1 MAEFYYLN
9 NNNEQQG
16 PVSKD
21 VLKNTIK
28 PETLVWRAGLSN
40 WVPADSLD
48 ELKDLFLPAPAAPV
62 AEETAPVAEETV
74 IEEKPAPKAE
84 ETEIEEKPALEAPIT
99 AKPEPEAEE
108 AVIEEKPAPEVPV
121 AAKPE
126 PAAPVAKPTPA
137 APAAKPAPAAPVAAK
152 PAPAA
157 PVAAKP
163 APAAPVAAKPAPAA
177 PIAAKPAPAAPVA
190 AKPAPAAP
198 VAAKPA
204 PAAPVAPVAAKPAP
218 AAPVKAVPAPAKPAP
233 AAPAKT
239 VPTSKPATV
248 PTSAVQQPKKS
259 NKKLYIIGGIVG
271 GILLLVII
279 GIVGTAI
286 WWYTTQK
293 NLDDYNYSTD
303 TEEVVYNDYEEQVE
317 EAAPAEE
324 VRKGFEEVDMPH
336 AGQFNMGIELAN
348 MAAGEH
354 FVGTYKGMTVGDFD
368 DISYK
373 LTKAGKQ
380 MKYDR
385 DGYRYQFFFDGSVT
399 DDSSTITGVA
409 VSTDLTG
416 QPASK
421 YDLVTDFEDVFEEMT
436 LSKSGN
442 NYITDIGSYV
452 SCGYVGSRF
461 YVYYYYENAPD
472 KSPAPRK

>member
-84 ETEIEEKPALEAPIT
+84 ETEIEEKPALEAPVT

-108 AVIEEKPAPEVPV
+108 TVIEEKPAPEVPV
-121 AAKPE
+121 
-126 PAAPVAKPTPA
+126 
-137 APAAKPAPAAPVAAK
+137 AAKPAPAAPVAAK

-177 PIAAKPAPAAPVA
+177 P
-190 AKPAPAAP
+190 
-198 VAAKPA
+198 
-204 PAAPVAPVAAKPAP
+204 VAAKPAP

-233 AAPAKT
+233 AAPVKT

-286 WWYTTQK
+286 WWYTAQK

>member
-48 ELKDLFLPAPAAPV
+48 ELKDLFLPAHAAPV

-84 ETEIEEKPALEAPIT
+84 ETEIEEKPALEEPVT

-108 AVIEEKPAPEVPV
+108 AVIEEKPALEVPV
-121 AAKPE
+121 AAKPA
-126 PAAPVAKPTPA
+126 PVAPVAKP
-137 APAAKPAPAAPVAAK
+137 APAAPAAPVAAK

-163 APAAPVAAKPAPAA
+163 APAAPVAAKPT
-177 PIAAKPAPAAPVA
+177 
-190 AKPAPAAP
+190 
-198 VAAKPA
+198 
-204 PAAPVAPVAAKPAP
+204 P

-233 AAPAKT
+233 AAPVKT
-239 VPTSKPATV
+239 VPTSKPTTV

-286 WWYTTQK
+286 WWYTAQK

>member
-1 MAEFYYLN
+1 MADFYYLT

-21 VLKNTIK
+21 ALKNVIK

-48 ELKDLFLPAPAAPV
+48 ELKDLFQPAPAAP
-62 AEETAPVAEETV
+62 AAAPAPAAEETV
-74 IEEKPAPKAE
+74 IMERS
-84 ETEIEEKPALEAPIT
+84 
-99 AKPEPEAEE
+99 
-108 AVIEEKPAPEVPV
+108 
-121 AAKPE
+121 E
-126 PAAPVAKPTPA
+126 PAAPAANPAPAAPAAKPAPA

-177 PIAAKPAPAAPVA
+177 PVAAKPAPAAPVA

-204 PAAPVAPVAAKPAP
+204 PAKPAPVKPAP
-218 AAPVKAVPAPAKPAP
+218 APKPVTA
-233 AAPAKT
+233 
-239 VPTSKPATV
+239 S
-248 PTSAVQQPKKS
+248 TSAVQPPKKS
-259 NKKLYIIGGIVG
+259 NKNLFIIGGIVG

-286 WWYTTQK
+286 WWYTAQK

-303 TEEVVYNDYEEQVE
+303 TEEVVYNDYEEQAE
-317 EAAPAEE
+317 EAAPVEE
-324 VRKGFEEVDMPH
+324 VRKGFEEVDMPP

-354 FVGTYKGMTVGDFD
+354 FAGTYKGMTVGDFD

-385 DGYRYQFFFDGSVT
+385 DGYRFQFFFDGSVT

>member
-1 MAEFYYLN
+1 MADFYYLT

-21 VLKNTIK
+21 ALKNVIK

-48 ELKDLFLPAPAAPV
+48 ELKDLFQPAPAAP
-62 AEETAPVAEETV
+62 AAAPAPAAEETV
-74 IEEKPAPKAE
+74 IMERSAPAAAPAPAAE
-84 ETEIEEKPALEAPIT
+84 ETVIMEKS
-99 AKPEPEAEE
+99 
-108 AVIEEKPAPEVPV
+108 
-121 AAKPE
+121 E
-126 PAAPVAKPTPA
+126 PAAPVANPAPAAPAAKPAAAPVAKPAPA

-177 PIAAKPAPAAPVA
+177 PVA

-204 PAAPVAPVAAKPAP
+204 PAAPAKPAP
-218 AAPVKAVPAPAKPAP
+218 VKPAP
-233 AAPAKT
+233 AP
-239 VPTSKPATV
+239 KPVTAS
-248 PTSAVQQPKKS
+248 TSAVQPPKKS
-259 NKKLYIIGGIVG
+259 NKNLFIIGGIVG

-286 WWYTTQK
+286 WWYTAQK

-303 TEEVVYNDYEEQVE
+303 TEEVVYNDYEEQAE
-317 EAAPAEE
+317 EAAPVEE
-324 VRKGFEEVDMPH
+324 VRKGFEEVDMPP

-354 FVGTYKGMTVGDFD
+354 FAGTYKGMTVGDFD

-385 DGYRYQFFFDGSVT
+385 DGYRFQFFFDGSVT

-409 VSTDLTG
+409 VSSDLTG

-421 YDLVTDFEDVFEEMT
+421 YELVTDFEDVLEEMI

-442 NYITDIGSYV
+442 NYITNIDSYV